1 MAAVGVTAVAD
12 AAAGVNTRTN
22 RKILLGGLNSLRSKE
37 RPSSLNGV
45 TKDMSLRHNGVS
57 SSGLA

>member
-12 AAAGVNTRTN
+12 AAAAVNTGIN
-22 RKILLGGLNSLRSKE
+22 RKILLGGLNNLRSKE

-45 TKDMSLRHNGVS
+45 T
-57 SSGLA
+57 